1 MVKLQL
7 RYTAVFQMN
16 GLIVFIQ
23 IYLKRLFR
31 GHNIDRVSFIL
42 NRDELLYLNLSN
54 AAGCIIGSKFVQL
67 LEQNTDADKAFD
79 SLMKALGE

>member
-1 MVKLQL
+1 MIGFGISNKQTLESAQ
-7 RYTAVFQMN
+7 A
-16 GLIVFIQ
+16 
-23 IYLKRLFR
+23 
-31 GHNIDRVSFIL
+31 
-42 NRDELLYLNLSN
+42 N